1 MQARDLVHIRG
12 IKRLLIPLMF
22 TAEDFGRQTRFA
34 ITVHEKNSWRDL
46 RNPLLD
52 NV

>member
-1 MQARDLVHIRG
+1 MQAQDLVHIRG
-12 IKRLLIPLMF
+12 IKRLLIPF
-22 TAEDFGRQTRFA
+22 IAEEFGRQTRFA